1 MMRTA
6 VVLLLI
12 MPMAASSAM
21 MAEIVSA
28 GVSPGT
34 AIMSR
39 PTEHTHV
46 MASSFSIVRRPA
58 SAAAIMPASSDT
70 GMNAPESPP
79 TWDDA
84 MTPPFFTASLSSA
97 SAAVVPGPPTDS
109 SPISSSTAATL
120 SPTAGVGASDRS
132 TMPNGTPSR
141 ADASCA
147 TSWPM
152 RVMRKAVFFTVSA
165 TTSNGWPCTLCSAC
179 CTTPGPDTPTCT
191 SHSGSPTP

>member
-1 MMRTA
+1 M
-6 VVLLLI
+6 
-12 MPMAASSAM
+12 
-21 MAEIVSA
+21 
-28 GVSPGT
+28 VSPGT
-34 AIMSR
+34 AIMSS

-46 MASSFSIVRRPA
+46 IASSFSIVRRPA

-79 TWDDA
+79 TWDEA

-97 SAAVVPGPPTDS
+97 SAAVVPGAPTDS

-165 TTSNGWPCTLCSAC
+165 TTSNGCPCTLLSAC